1 MNRNDLRRVDL
12 NLLIVFETLM
22 HERSVTRAAEK
33 LFLGQPAISAA
44 LSRLRTL
51 FDDPLFVRT
60 GRSMEPTARAQ
71 EIFAHLSPALD
82 SISTAMSRASEFDP
96 ATSTAVFRIGLSD
109 DVEFGLLPPL
119 LRRLRAEAPGIVLVV
134 RRANYLLMPN
144 LLASGEISVGVSYTD
159 ELPANAKRKTV
170 RRSKPKILRAD
181 SAPGQLTLD
190 DYCARPHA
198 LVSFAGDLSGFVDEE
213 LEKFGRKRKVVLA
226 VPQFNGLGTLL
237 AGTDII
243 ATVPDYAA
251 QEAKAAVAATQ
262 AQLDAARLNLSF
274 TRITAPIDGRVSR
287 AEVTAGNL
295 VNSGETLLT
304 TLVSTDKVYAYFD
317 ADERVFLKYVELA
330 RQAGRDTRSESPVYL
345 GLSSEDGNP
354 HLGRLDFLDN
364 QVNPRTGTI
373 RGRAVFDNAKGEFT
387 PGLYVRL
394 KLVGSKT
401 YAATL
406 IKDEAVGTDL
416 GKKFVLVLDGD
427 NKTVYRTVEMG
438 PKLEGLRIVRS
449 GLSKGDRIVVNGL
462 QRVRPGMQV
471 DPQKVEM
478 ASADT
483 LATLARLRQSVGDS
497 EPPKVAAS
505 KDNATRNEPR
515 G

>member
-1 MNRNDLRRVDL
+1 MEQSSHFSWRYPLALAAVLVLSACGKAPETTQGMAAPKVSVAEVIEQPLNEWDEFTGRLEAPESVELRPRVSGYIDRVAFHEGALVKKGDLLFQIDPRP
-12 NLLIVFETLM
+12 FEAEVKRL
-22 HERSVTRAAEK
+22 EAQLQQARAAQARSVNEAQRGERLRASN
-33 LFLGQPAISAA
+33 AISAELA
-44 LSRLRTL
+44 DART
-51 FDDPLFVRT
+51 T
-60 GRSMEPTARAQ
+60 
-71 EIFAHLSPALD
+71 
-82 SISTAMSRASEFDP
+82 
-96 ATSTAVFRIGLSD
+96 
-109 DVEFGLLPPL
+109 
-119 LRRLRAEAPGIVLVV
+119 
-134 RRANYLLMPN
+134 
-144 LLASGEISVGVSYTD
+144 
-159 ELPANAKRKTV
+159 
-170 RRSKPKILRAD
+170 
-181 SAPGQLTLD
+181 
-190 DYCARPHA
+190 
-198 LVSFAGDLSGFVDEE
+198 
-213 LEKFGRKRKVVLA
+213 
-226 VPQFNGLGTLL
+226 
-237 AGTDII
+237 
-243 ATVPDYAA
+243 AA

-406 IKDEAVGTDL
+406 IKD
-416 GKKFVLVLDGD
+416 
-427 NKTVYRTVEMG
+427 TVYRTVEMG